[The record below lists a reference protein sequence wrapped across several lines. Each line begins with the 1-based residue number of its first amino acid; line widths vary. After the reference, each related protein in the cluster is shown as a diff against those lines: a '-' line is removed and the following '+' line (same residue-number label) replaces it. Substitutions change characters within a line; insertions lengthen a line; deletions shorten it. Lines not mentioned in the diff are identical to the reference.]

1 MSRPAPVVL
10 PLPENP
16 FLKRLL
22 AAYLV
27 LFLALAVAPK
37 YRSDWLL
44 ENLLVFAFAGVLA
57 ATHRRF
63 VFSNFS
69 YALLAAFLTLH
80 AVGAWST
87 YAESPLGFWLQR
99 LFDLPRNPYD
109 RLVHFAFGFLLAY
122 PVREI
127 VLRRLRGG
135 PAAAFLIPLF
145 VLVASSAAYE
155 IVESWVARIVSP
167 ELGTAWLGTQGD
179 EWDAQKDMNLAQ
191 LGALLAL
198 SAAEIYRR
206 ATGHEAWRLL
216 APPRSGDAAGRG
228 LRH

>member
-10 PLPENP
+10 PLARNP

-22 AAYLV
+22 VAYVVFFLV
-27 LFLALAVAPK
+27 LAVAPK

-44 ENLLVFAFAGVLA
+44 ENLLLFAFAGVLA

-69 YALLAAFLTLH
+69 YALIAAFLTLH

-87 YAESPLGFWLQR
+87 YAEAPVGFLLQR

-109 RLVHFAFGFLLAY
+109 RVVHFAFGLLLAY

-127 VLRRLRGG
+127 VLRRLRAG
-135 PAAAFLIPLF
+135 PLAAFLIPLF
-145 VLVASSAAYE
+145 CMVAMSGSYE

-167 ELGTAWLGTQGD
+167 ELGTAWLGIQGD
-179 EWDAQKDMNLAQ
+179 EWDAQKDMNLA
-191 LGALLAL
+191 LVGALLSL
-198 SAAEIYRR
+198 SLAELHRR
-206 ATGHEAWRLL
+206 ATGEEAWRHL
-216 APPRSGDAAGRG
+216 APPRREAP
-228 LRH
+228 